1 MNSLPVRMGVVG
13 GVCFSVL
20 GQLPS
25 GIVQTI
31 LLAILGAVISFIV
44 SRLLQAWFKD
54 D

>member
-1 MNSLPVRMGVVG
+1 MNSLSVRMGIIG
-13 GVCFSVL
+13 GICFSL
-20 GQLPS
+20 FGQLPS

-31 LLAILGAVISFIV
+31 LLASLGAVVSFIV